1 MSGSHLE
8 SQDPS
13 QLGRARLTHA
23 FGRGLVAASFAL
35 STLALAPSD
44 AQACGGFFCSATN
57 PVNQAAEHIV
67 FAQNGDGTVTAVI
80 EIQYQGPA
88 EQFSWLL
95 PISSV
100 PMGDEIAVASN
111 AALQRLKQATNPQY
125 NLTVRVEG
133 TCDEREFPQSA
144 SNDSSGS
151 SGPGINLS
159 GGEKG
164 VTVEAQGVV
173 GSFEWTAISV
183 DEALADPADVA
194 TTWLRDNGYD
204 VPEGAAGLLRP
215 YLEEGLYLLALKL
228 VKGADVGSIRP
239 IVLTYDAE
247 LPMIPI
253 KLTAVA
259 ANEDMGVLAWL
270 LGDAQAV
277 PKNYNSLEL
286 NEARINWFN
295 ANANYNQVVS
305 QAADDAGGHGF
316 VTEMAGAT
324 AQLKD
329 RIWSQVEEN
338 DFASMRTLVDEGRAS
353 LYQMAASR
361 YSQLD
366 GFWESLEPHAVLPSG
381 VTLQQIKGCPFCYA
395 ELTVAAAW
403 LEDLDAMVLEP
414 MRLVQR
420 LVDAH
425 PQVTRLYTTM
435 SASDMTV
442 DPLFTFN
449 ADLRPVSNIHSAER
463 VIECAPGYFQEEAP
477 WRIELPQGGVI
488 RGTPSDVGTW
498 PSAFDAQPANRRV
511 VRQGESGKGKVL
523 EDNGSGIDSA
533 IQTYSASVP
542 TPARRSNGGCQVG
555 GTTSGTGFAFVV
567 LGLGAWLS
575 RNRRRH

>member
-1 MSGSHLE
+1 MSGTKLMP
-8 SQDPS
+8 QDPRE
-13 QLGRARLTHA
+13 RARTRLTHA
-23 FGRGLVAASFAL
+23 LGRGLAATSLAL
-35 STLALAPSD
+35 SVLTLAPND

-133 TCDEREFPQSA
+133 TCDARDFANDSAGGPRSA
-144 SNDSSGS
+144 SGAGNPNSAEGD
-151 SGPGINLS
+151 
-159 GGEKG
+159 KG

-173 GSFEWTAISV
+173 GSFEWTAISL
-183 DEALADPADVA
+183 DGALADPADVA
-194 TTWLRDNGYD
+194 TTWLSENGYD

-215 YLEEGLYLLALKL
+215 YLEDGLYLLALKL

-239 IVLTYDAE
+239 IVLTYDAQ

-305 QAADDAGGHGF
+305 QAADDAGGQGF
-316 VTEMAGAT
+316 VTEMAGT
-324 AQLKD
+324 TGQLKD
-329 RIWSQVEEN
+329 LIWSQVEEA
-338 DFASMRTLVDEGRAS
+338 DFASIKLDEGRGNLYS
-353 LYQMAASR
+353 LAVGR

-381 VTLQQIKGCPFCYA
+381 VTFQQVKDCPYCFS
-395 ELTVAAAW
+395 LSVAAAW
-403 LEDLDAMVLEP
+403 LDDLDSMVIEP

-420 LVDAH
+420 LIDAH

-435 SASDMTV
+435 SASEMTV

-511 VRQGESGKGKVL
+511 LRQGESGEGKVV
-523 EDNGSGIDSA
+523 EDNGSGIDRA
-533 IQTYSASVP
+533 IRTYSASVP
-542 TPARRSNGGCQVG
+542 TPARRSSGGCQVS
-555 GTTSGTGFAFVV
+555 GTSSKTGFAFVL

-575 RNRRRH
+575 RNRRRR

>member
-1 MSGSHLE
+1 MPQKPHE
-8 SQDPS
+8 
-13 QLGRARLTHA
+13 RARASLTHV
-23 FGRGLVAASFAL
+23 FGRGLLAASLAV
-35 STLALAPSD
+35 STLATIVLAPSD

-125 NLTVRVEG
+125 NLTLRVEG
-133 TCDEREFPQSA
+133 TCDARDFATDSA
-144 SNDSSGS
+144 GGPRAASGANNSSNAEGD
-151 SGPGINLS
+151 
-159 GGEKG
+159 KG

-183 DEALADPADVA
+183 DEALDDPADVA
-194 TTWLRDNGYD
+194 TTWLSENGYD

-215 YLEEGLYLLALKL
+215 YLEDGLYLLALKL

-239 IVLTYDAE
+239 IVLTYDAQ

-295 ANANYNQVVS
+295 ANANYSQVVS
-305 QAADDAGGHGF
+305 QAADDAGGQGF

-324 AQLKD
+324 AQLQD
-329 RIWSQVEEN
+329 RIWSQVEEA
-338 DFASMRTLVDEGRAS
+338 DLASIKREEGGGS
-353 LYQMAASR
+353 LYSLAVGR

-366 GFWESLEPHAVLPSG
+366 GFWESLEPHVVLPSG
-381 VTLQQIKGCPFCYA
+381 VTFQQVRDCPYCFGN
-395 ELTVAAAW
+395 LSVATAW
-403 LEDLDAMVLEP
+403 LDDLDSMVIEP

-420 LVDAH
+420 LIDAH

-435 SASDMTV
+435 SASEMTV

-449 ADLRPVSNIHSAER
+449 PDLRPVSNIHSAER
-463 VIECAPGYFQEEAP
+463 VIECAPGYFQDEAP

-488 RGTPSDVGTW
+488 RGTPSDVGIW

-511 VRQGESGKGKVL
+511 LRQGESGEARVV
-523 EDNGSGIDSA
+523 EDNGRGIDSA

-542 TPARRSNGGCQVG
+542 TPARRSSGGCQF
-555 GTTSGTGFAFVV
+555 SGTHSKTSFAFVL

-575 RNRRRH
+575 RNRRRL

>member
-1 MSGSHLE
+1 MSGSNLKLR
-8 SQDPS
+8 DPS
-13 QLGRARLTHA
+13 KLLGPRLAHV
-23 FGRGLVAASFAL
+23 FGRGLVAASLAL
-35 STLALAPSD
+35 PTLALAPSD

-133 TCDEREFPQSA
+133 TCDQREFDNLNSQGPR
-144 SNDSSGS
+144 GS
-151 SGPGINLS
+151 SAPTVDLTS
-159 GGEKG
+159 GGKG

-194 TTWLRDNGYD
+194 TTWLSDNGYD

-215 YLEEGLYLLALKL
+215 YLEDGLYLLALKL

-239 IVLTYDAE
+239 IVLTYDAQ

-277 PKNYNSLEL
+277 PKNYNALEL

-305 QAADDAGGHGF
+305 QAADDAGGQGF

-329 RIWSQVEEN
+329 MIWSQAEEN
-338 DFASMRTLVDEGRAS
+338 ELASMKALVAAGGGTLYHMAVD
-353 LYQMAASR
+353 R

-366 GFWESLEPHAVLPSG
+366 GFWESLEPHVVLPSG
-381 VTLQQIKGCPFCYA
+381 ITLQHLKDCPNCY
-395 ELTVAAAW
+395 ELTVGAAW

-488 RGTPSDVGTW
+488 RGTPSDVGAW

-511 VRQGESGKGKVL
+511 LRQGESGEGKVL

-542 TPARRSNGGCQVG
+542 TPARRSSGGCQVA
-555 GTTSGTGFAFVV
+555 GTTSGTGFAFVL

-575 RNRRRH
+575 RNRRRR